1 MNQRILSF
9 NWLACYLSRSLSL
22 SSTGALF
29 NSKQAVQT
37 VAFNR
42 ALLVNREQAN
52 AGRIKC
58 RTVLPAFQ
66 TKARSDG
73 KKL

>member
-1 MNQRILSF
+1 MNQRILSS
-9 NWLACYLSRSLSL
+9 NWLASYLSFLSP
-22 SSTGALF
+22 TGALF

-37 VAFNR
+37 VAINR

-66 TKARSDG
+66 KKARSDG
-73 KKL
+73 KS